1 MVSGG
6 DVSAGRSKPQAA
18 AVIELLAETFPRCF
32 VVHEARRRPLK
43 IGIHQDILSRLH
55 GAVTA
60 AELSLALSIYCGNK
74 VYKHRLR
81 PGAVR
86 VDLNGEQA
94 GVVASER
101 VTS

>member
-1 MVSGG
+1 M
-6 DVSAGRSKPQAA
+6 SAGRSKPQAM

-43 IGIHQDILSRLH
+43 IGIHQDILAALD

-60 AELSLALSIYCGNK
+60 RELSLALSIYCGNK
-74 VYKHRLR
+74 VYKRRLR

-86 VDLNGEQA
+86 IGLDGEPAGIVTADQA
-94 GVVASER
+94 